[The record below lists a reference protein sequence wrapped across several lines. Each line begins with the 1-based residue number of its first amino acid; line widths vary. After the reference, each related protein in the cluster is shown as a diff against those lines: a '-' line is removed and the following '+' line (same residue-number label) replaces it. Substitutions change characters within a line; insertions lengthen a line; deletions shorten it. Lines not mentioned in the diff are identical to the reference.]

1 MTTVALLD
9 GNNFFVSCERVFQ
22 PRLEKRPV
30 VVLSNNDGC
39 VISRSNEAKA
49 LGVPMGA
56 PVHTIKELV
65 QRNNI
70 ALLSS
75 NYTLYGD
82 MSRRMMQVIGEW
94 GPRQEVYSVDE
105 TFLDVTGIPNLADYG
120 ARIRQDVYRRTGL
133 PIGVG
138 IADTKTLAKLA
149 NHCAKKHPRW
159 IKRGVCNFLDYDE
172 PTLDAVLGELDVQE
186 IWGVGRRLSASLI
199 NQGITTAFDL
209 KRSNPQRLRE
219 MYSVVMERTINELN
233 HISSLELEDVT
244 PARQQIISSR
254 SFGNMVADIDNLRAS
269 IATHV
274 ATAAAK
280 LRQQNSVASSITV
293 YIRTNRFRKADPQ
306 LHRSYLCPLITPTDD
321 TTTLLNAALAGL
333 TRIYEPGFWYKKSGV
348 VIQQI
353 QQKDQQQFD
362 LFSERQTPKAAQL
375 LKTMDTLNERYG
387 KGTLRSAAELLG
399 NKDWHGL
406 CLFKTPNYTS
416 DWGQLAK
423 AGS

>member
-22 PRLEKRPV
+22 PQLENRPV

-65 QRNNI
+65 QRNKI

-75 NYTLYGD
+75 NYALYGD

-120 ARIRQDVYRRTGL
+120 ARIREDVRRRTGL

-138 IADTKTLAKLA
+138 IANTKTLAKLA

-172 PTLDAVLGELDVQE
+172 ATLDAVFAELDVQE

-199 NQGITTAFDL
+199 NQGIITALDL
-209 KRSNPQRLRE
+209 KRANPQRLRE
-219 MYSVVMERTINELN
+219 QYSVVMERTINELN
-233 HISSLELEDVT
+233 NVSCLDLEDVT

-280 LRQQNSVASSITV
+280 LRQQNSVASSIIV
-293 YIRTNRFRKADPQ
+293 YIRTNPFRKDDAQ

-321 TTTLLNAALAGL
+321 TRLLLNAALAGL
-333 TRIYEPGFWYKKSGV
+333 LQIYEPGFWYKKSGV

-353 QQKDQQQFD
+353 QPKDQQQFD

-375 LKTMDTLNERYG
+375 LKAMDALNRRYG

-406 CLFKTPNYTS
+406 CLSKTPNYTS
-416 DWGQLAK
+416 DWGQLPRI
-423 AGS
+423 S

>member
-9 GNNFFVSCERVFQ
+9 GNNFFVSCERVFRPDLVQ
-22 PRLEKRPV
+22 RPV

-65 QRNNI
+65 QRHKI
-70 ALLSS
+70 TMLSS
-75 NYTLYGD
+75 NYALYGD

-120 ARIRQDVYRRTGL
+120 ARIRHDVYRRTGL

-138 IADTKTLAKLA
+138 IAKTKTLAKLA

-199 NQGITTAFDL
+199 EQGITTALDL

-233 HISSLELEDVT
+233 NIPCLDLEDVT

-254 SFGNMVADIDNLRAS
+254 SFGNMVADLDNLRAS

-293 YIRTNRFRKADPQ
+293 YIRTNRFRKNDPQ
-306 LHRSYLCPLITPTDD
+306 LHRSYLCSLITPTDD
-321 TTTLLNAALAGL
+321 TTQLLNAALAGL
-333 TRIYEPGFWYKKSGV
+333 AQIYEPGFWYKKSGV

-353 QQKDQQQFD
+353 QPKDQQQFD

-375 LKTMDTLNERYG
+375 LKAMDTLNRRYG

-399 NKDWHGL
+399 NQAWHGL
-406 CLFKTPNYTS
+406 CLSKTPNYTS
-416 DWGQLAK
+416 DWSQLPRI
-423 AGS
+423 S

>member
-9 GNNFFVSCERVFQ
+9 GNNFFVSCERVFRPDLVQ
-22 PRLEKRPV
+22 RPV

-65 QRNNI
+65 QRHKI
-70 ALLSS
+70 TMLSS
-75 NYTLYGD
+75 NYALYGD

-105 TFLDVTGIPNLADYG
+105 TFLDVTGIPSLADYG
-120 ARIRQDVYRRTGL
+120 ARIRHDVYRRTGL

-138 IADTKTLAKLA
+138 IAKTKTLAKLA

-172 PTLDAVLGELDVQE
+172 PTLDAVLGELDVQD

-199 NQGITTAFDL
+199 EQGITTALDL

-219 MYSVVMERTINELN
+219 LYSVVMERTINELN
-233 HISSLELEDVT
+233 NIPCLDLEDVT

-254 SFGNMVADIDNLRAS
+254 SFGNMVADLDNLRAS

-293 YIRTNRFRKADPQ
+293 YIRTNRFRKDDAQ

-321 TTTLLNAALAGL
+321 TTQLLNAALAGL
-333 TRIYEPGFWYKKSGV
+333 AQIYEPGFWYKKSGV

-353 QQKDQQQFD
+353 QSKEQQPFD

-375 LKTMDTLNERYG
+375 LKAMDALNRRYG

-399 NKDWHGL
+399 NQAWHGL
-406 CLFKTPNYTS
+406 CLSKTPNYTS
-416 DWGQLAK
+416 DWNQLPRI
-423 AGS
+423 S